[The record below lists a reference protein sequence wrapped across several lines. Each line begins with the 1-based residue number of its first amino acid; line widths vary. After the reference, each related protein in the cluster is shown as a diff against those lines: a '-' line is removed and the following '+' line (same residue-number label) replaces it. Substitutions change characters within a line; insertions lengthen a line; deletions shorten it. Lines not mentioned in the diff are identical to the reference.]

1 MKKGMGVMRK
11 FMFLFVLCGL
21 ISGQAWGA
29 DSGTCNETW
38 VTAKFRFGCDTLD
51 QGSNKEYP
59 YGAEIQTLGA
69 GYCYDNSTPHYNVRI
84 KCRDDDGSNDNWDYY
99 AGQMCPS
106 SALQNSEDDNGLY
119 SVMVGSVAKSEYIS
133 RKDGS
138 RSDGWEG
145 GCLDGYC
152 KAGYMLAPGGTK
164 CVELKADCKESDIKF
179 SGSVVGEWKATGG
192 NVGVYCFKAA
202 DLQKTRLASDGQTNI
217 CLANK
222 HKIRNVQHP
231 DKYWS
236 CNTVGKWI
244 EQTYPDCGDGAECVK
259 GTDGCIAV
267 PFDSS
272 SNQKI
277 VHASA
282 TGQDWVLDTGS
293 TVCVKW
299 MCNPATHEKS
309 GNKCITKAQ
318 AQTNRDN
325 ANRAART
332 AQENKNACQNSGGT
346 WASGRC
352 TCSAPNVS
360 LSGNSCVCNSGY
372 EWNTD
377 KKQGCKLTDKEAL
390 KTACNAAPTG
400 TAKWNDAAG
409 ACVCTN
415 PDQTFDMATRM
426 CKDNADFAACQ
437 PLVAR
442 GVATW
447 NSGAK
452 QCVCNQ
458 PGYIVQNNDCIE
470 SPEAAAE
477 RERREKEAAE
487 RANAEALR
495 KSRRNISDAHGILV
509 GMRETFKASVWKD
522 EEGKFNTSRLVSDS
536 IAGVVLGTVGGVITS
551 NVVKKNQVENGFE
564 DIKCTV
570 GGQTVADWGDEFR
583 VGIQ

>member
-1 MKKGMGVMRK
+1 MRK

-21 ISGQAWGA
+21 ISGQAWGG
-29 DSGTCNETW
+29 DDCLDVY
-38 VTAKFRFGCDTLD
+38 VTQKFNFGCETS
-51 QGSNKEYP
+51 SNADREYD
-59 YGAEIQTLGA
+59 GGDFIQTVGE
-69 GYCYDNSTPHYNVRI
+69 GYCYRHSGEQNAYRYNIGI
-84 KCRDDDGSNDNWDYY
+84 KCIDKSGADDYWEYVDGKTCSESPLVKWNDTNGIYRVI
-99 AGQMCPS
+99 GQNDGDV
-106 SALQNSEDDNGLY
+106 SADIPYDQWG
-119 SVMVGSVAKSEYIS
+119 GSGGFK
-133 RKDGS
+133 
-138 RSDGWEG
+138 G
-145 GCLDGYC
+145 GCLIGYC
-152 KAGYMLAPGGTK
+152 RLGYTISFGGESCLALSQVAK
-164 CVELKADCKESDIKF
+164 CKESDIKF
-179 SGSVVGEWKATGG
+179 TGSTKGEWKATGES
-192 NVGVYCFKAA
+192 VGVYCFKES
-202 DLQKTRLASDGQTNI
+202 DLQHQVLASRNQENI
-217 CLANK
+217 CLGSQD
-222 HKIRNVQHP
+222 KIRNVN
-231 DKYWS
+231 DAEKYFS
-236 CNTVGKWI
+236 CNGDGKWE
-244 EQTYPDCGDGAECVK
+244 EQKYPDCDTGSDCTKGD
-259 GTDGCIAV
+259 DGCIAV
-267 PFDSS
+267 PVDNSG
-272 SNQKI
+272 NEVI
-277 VHASA
+277 ITAA
-282 TGQDWVLDTGS
+282 GTGQNWIIDTGS
-293 TVCVKW
+293 SVCVRW
-299 MCNPATHEKS
+299 QCNPATHEKS

-346 WASGRC
+346 WASNTC

-372 EWNTD
+372 EWNAD
-377 KKQGCKLTDKEAL
+377 KKQGCKLTDKKAL
-390 KTACNAAPTG
+390 EEACNAAPTG
-400 TAKWNDAAG
+400 TATWNDAAG

-426 CKDNADFAACQ
+426 CKDNADFAACK
-437 PLVAR
+437 PLVDR

-447 NSGAK
+447 NSGARL
-452 QCVCNQ
+452 CVCNQ
-458 PGYIVQNNDCIE
+458 PGYIVQNNNCIE

-487 RANAEALR
+487 RAKAEALR

-536 IAGVVLGTVGGVITS
+536 IAGVVLGTVGGVVTS

>member
-1 MKKGMGVMRK
+1 MRK

-21 ISGQAWGA
+21 ISGQAWGL
-29 DSGTCNETW
+29 DCVETY
-38 VTAKFRFGCDTLD
+38 VTANVRFGCDTED
-51 QGSNKEYP
+51 QTSTEFEYNSV
-59 YGAEIQTLGA
+59 IQTVGE
-69 GYCYDNSTPHYNVRI
+69 GYCYNNTGTKFNNARI
-84 KCRDDDGSNDNWDYY
+84 TCKDADGTSDDVWNITTGKMCDGSKLDNPEADNALYTVLGHESELGGPMPKNDS
-99 AGQMCPS
+99 G
-106 SALQNSEDDNGLY
+106 
-119 SVMVGSVAKSEYIS
+119 KSHGFL
-133 RKDGS
+133 DA
-138 RSDGWEG
+138 
-145 GCLDGYC
+145 CLLGYC
-152 KAGYMLAPGGTK
+152 KLGYVLNSDAMSCKSVSDVAK
-164 CVELKADCKESDIKF
+164 CKESDIKF
-179 SGSVVGEWKATGG
+179 TDSTNGDWKATGG
-192 NVGVYCFKAA
+192 NVGVYCFKQS
-202 DLQKTRLASDGQTNI
+202 DLQHQILASEIQGNI
-217 CLANK
+217 CLANQ
-222 HKIRNVQHP
+222 HKIRNVKDP
-231 DKYWS
+231 AKYFS
-236 CNTVGKWI
+236 CNGNGKWE
-244 EQTYPDCGDGAECVK
+244 EQTYPDCGTGSECTK
-259 GTDGCIAV
+259 GDEGCIAV
-267 PFDSS
+267 PVDSS
-272 SNQKI
+272 TNEVI
-277 VHASA
+277 ITAA
-282 TGQDWVLDTGS
+282 GTGQDWIIDTGS
-293 TVCVKW
+293 TVCVRW
-299 MCNPATHEKS
+299 ECNPATHEKL
-309 GNKCITKAQ
+309 GNKCITKTQ

-325 ANRAART
+325 AARATRT

-352 TCSAPNVS
+352 TCPTPNVD
-360 LSGNSCVCNSGY
+360 LIGNSCVCKSGY

-390 KTACNAAPTG
+390 KTACNAAPAG
-400 TAKWNDAAG
+400 TATWNDAAG

-458 PGYIVQNNDCIE
+458 PGYIVQNNDCVE

-536 IAGVVLGTVGGVITS
+536 IAGVVLGTVGGVVTS
-551 NVVKKNQVENGFE
+551 NVVKKNQVEDGFE

>member
-1 MKKGMGVMRK
+1 MRK
-11 FMFLFVLCGL
+11 FIFLFVLCGL
-21 ISGQAWGA
+21 ISGQAWG
-29 DSGTCNETW
+29 DC
-38 VTAKFRFGCDTLD
+38 F
-51 QGSNKEYP
+51 
-59 YGAEIQTLGA
+59 TLGTKRYCCA
-69 GYCYDNSTPHYNVRI
+69 ADNSSTTIGLASSKYYQVLGSATDHVKMKTPNRRIYCYSGGSITVQEPNWCDGTLFKRSDVENAVYYLDSVNSAYKLETQDLNGSA
-84 KCRDDDGSNDNWDYY
+84 DGFAVNDACLY
-99 AGQMCPS
+99 AG
-106 SALQNSEDDNGLY
+106 
-119 SVMVGSVAKSEYIS
+119 
-133 RKDGS
+133 
-138 RSDGWEG
+138 
-145 GCLDGYC
+145 C
-152 KAGYMLAPGGTK
+152 KAGYIKAGDSK
-164 CVELKADCKESDIKF
+164 CLSKDEVAICKESNIEFQAGTTGAKK
-179 SGSVVGEWKATGG
+179 GQKLETGG
-192 NVGVYCFKAA
+192 HVFVYCFKS
-202 DLQKTRLASDGQTNI
+202 DDIDNLELQVEHQRNI
-217 CLANK
+217 CLPGRDAVK
-222 HKIRNVQHP
+222 
-231 DKYWS
+231 DKDDPKGYFS
-236 CNTVGKWI
+236 C
-244 EQTYPDCGDGAECVK
+244 
-259 GTDGCIAV
+259 GTDGKWHKETYPKCGGADECTEGQEGCIAKTYKNS
-267 PFDSS
+267 D
-272 SNQKI
+272 NQQLTEAENI
-277 VHASA
+277 
-282 TGQDWVLDTGS
+282 GQVWRIDTGS
-293 TVCVKW
+293 SVCIKW
-299 MCNPATHEKS
+299 ECNPATHVKS
-309 GNKCITKAQ
+309 ENKCITKAQ

-346 WASGRC
+346 WASNKC

-390 KTACNAAPTG
+390 KAACNAAPAG
-400 TAKWNDAAG
+400 TATWNDAAG

-415 PDQTFDMATRM
+415 ADQTFDMATRM
-426 CKDNADFAACQ
+426 CKDNADFAACK
-437 PLVAR
+437 PLVDR

-458 PGYIVQNNDCIE
+458 PGYIVQNNNCIE

-487 RANAEALR
+487 RARAEALR

-536 IAGVVLGTVGGVITS
+536 IAGVVLGTVGGVVTS

-583 VGIQ
+583 VG